1 MGHTDVEHSVSEV
14 LEKTNELLCENNQ
27 AEMFVAADAFVGTA
41 EPFDDM
47 NMMYLEYLGPE
58 AKEQKEK

>member
-47 NMMYLEYLGPE
+47 TMMYLEYLGPE

>member
-47 NMMYLEYLGPE
+47 TMMCL
-58 AKEQKEK
+58 